1 MQPIYMFLLIFCNEN
16 YVSVVT
22 AIFFALLCS
31 SKLTWYFLLTVE
43 TSKGKELRQCKSAS
57 TGVEALVS
65 CY

>member
-22 AIFFALLCS
+22 AIFFGLLS
-31 SKLTWYFLLTVE
+31 SPKLTCYFLLTVE
-43 TSKGKELRQCKSAS
+43 TSKGKELRQCMSVSA
-57 TGVEALVS
+57 GVEALVS